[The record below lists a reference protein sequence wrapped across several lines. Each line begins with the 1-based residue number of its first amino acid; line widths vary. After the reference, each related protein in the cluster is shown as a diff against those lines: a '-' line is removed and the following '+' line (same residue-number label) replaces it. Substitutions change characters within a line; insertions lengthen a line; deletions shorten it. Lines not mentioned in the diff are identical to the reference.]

1 MIRAL
6 AAEFIFPIFVR
17 YCAVSGAKGLQVC
30 GLAQEWSDILS
41 PGGLAMGTQNKA
53 KTRWFEFPE
62 R

>member
-1 MIRAL
+1 M
-6 AAEFIFPIFVR
+6 R

-30 GLAQEWSDILS
+30 GLAQELSDILS